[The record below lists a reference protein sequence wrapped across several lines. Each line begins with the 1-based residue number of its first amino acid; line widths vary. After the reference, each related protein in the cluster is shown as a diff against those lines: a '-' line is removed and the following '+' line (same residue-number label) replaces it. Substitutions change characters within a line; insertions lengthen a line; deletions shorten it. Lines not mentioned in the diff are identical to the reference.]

1 MRAVRFG
8 MLLLCG
14 WSAAIAAK
22 TPELSW
28 GKPGVSI
35 DQYRIDSFECA
46 KSGYFT
52 DVRDTQQ
59 AKDAIR
65 VLETADRELN
75 NGDELDP
82 NARVLRMRALRPD
95 ARVREVGRYLHTVVE
110 ACLTKRGY
118 RQFALTKAQAKS
130 LGKLPAGSLDRQL
143 YLHSLASD
151 PQVVAGQGVG

>member
-1 MRAVRFG
+1 MQAVRFG
-8 MLLLCG
+8 ILILAGGLVV
-14 WSAAIAAK
+14 AATK
-22 TPELSW
+22 PPQTSW

-46 KSGYFT
+46 KTGYFA

-65 VLETADRELN
+65 VLETADREIN

-95 ARVREVGRYLHTVVE
+95 ARVREVGKVLTNVVE
-110 ACLTKRGY
+110 RCLSDRGY
-118 RQFALTKAQAKS
+118 RRFALTRAQAKS
-130 LGKLPAGSLDRQL
+130 LGKLPAGSLNRQL

-151 PQVVAGQGVG
+151 PRVVAEQVVG